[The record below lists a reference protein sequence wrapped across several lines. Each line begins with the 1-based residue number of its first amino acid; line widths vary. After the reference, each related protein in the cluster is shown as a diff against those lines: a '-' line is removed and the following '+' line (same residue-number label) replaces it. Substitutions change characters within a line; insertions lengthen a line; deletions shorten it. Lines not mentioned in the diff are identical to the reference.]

1 MSLHLQ
7 GLPARTFS
15 GVTYGVVG
23 LVAAITIVANL
34 SQRPNLYAIPAVG
47 SSNWLG
53 SWWGSFKYL
62 MNARNVIQEGYEKYK
77 SAPFKVA
84 EPNRWTVILSSR
96 EHVEEL
102 AKSNELS
109 FVEAINDQI
118 QIEYSLGHGV
128 HHNPYHASVIR
139 LNLTRNLE
147 VLYPHIRDEIV
158 TSFTDLLDLSENEWK
173 SVPAFSIIQKIV
185 CRTTN
190 RAFTGLPLCRDP
202 DWIDLNIRCTVD
214 MIAGGVIIGL
224 FPKFMRPLAA
234 RLLTRVPQCI
244 RRGAKLLGPII
255 EERQEYLDEYGTEWD
270 DKPNDFLSWLMDEAE
285 GAELTVD
292 RLTRRILVSNFAAIH
307 TTSNGFT
314 QALFYLA
321 ANPQYIP
328 PLREE
333 VEGIVQKE
341 GWSKSAVGKMRKV
354 DSFLKE
360 CLRFEGVLF
369 ASLPRKALKDFTF
382 SDGTF
387 VPKGTLIA
395 AAAVSIHHNKDVYE
409 NPDIFEP
416 FRFAGMHDEDGSR
429 SKHQCTSTSA
439 DFLPFGHGRQACP
452 GRFFA
457 TNELKLM
464 LAHVVVTY
472 DVKLQ
477 DNETYPP
484 SWHIGSFISANSHAK
499 VLFRNRID

>member
-1 MSLHLQ
+1 
-7 GLPARTFS
+7 
-15 GVTYGVVG
+15 
-23 LVAAITIVANL
+23 
-34 SQRPNLYAIPAVG
+34 
-47 SSNWLG
+47 
-53 SWWGSFKYL
+53 
-62 MNARNVIQEGYEKYK
+62 MNAQSVIQEGYKKASSARPSYK

-84 EPNRWTVILSSR
+84 ELNHWTVILSSR

-102 AKSNELS
+102 AKESDKLS

-118 QIEYSLGHGV
+118 QVEYSLGHEV
-128 HHNPYHASVIR
+128 HHNSYHVSVVR
-139 LNLTRNLE
+139 LHLTRNLE

-158 TSFTDLLDLSENEWK
+158 ASFTDLLDLSENEWK
-173 SVPAFSIIQKIV
+173 SVPALSIIQKIV
-185 CRTTN
+185 CRTSN
-190 RAFTGLPLCRDP
+190 RVLIGLPLCRDP

-234 RLLTRVPQCI
+234 RLFTRVPQCI

-255 EERQEYLDEYGTEWD
+255 EERQKYLDEYGTEWD

-292 RLTRRILVSNFAAIH
+292 RLTRRMLVINFAAIH
-307 TTSNGFT
+307 TTAGAFT

-321 ANPQYIP
+321 ANPHYIL

-341 GWSKSAVGKMRKV
+341 GWSKGAVGKMRKL

-360 CLRFEGVLF
+360 CLRFEGLLS
-369 ASLPRKALKDFTF
+369 ASLSRKAVKDFTF

-387 VPKGTLIA
+387 IPKGTLIA
-395 AAAVSIHHNKDVYE
+395 AATVSIHHNKDFYE
-409 NPDIFEP
+409 NPDVFEP
-416 FRFAGMHDEDGSR
+416 FRFVGMHDEDGSHSR
-429 SKHQCTSTSA
+429 HQYTSTSA
-439 DFLPFGHGRQACP
+439 EFLPFGHGRHACP

-457 TNELKLM
+457 ANELKSM

-477 DNETYPP
+477 DNETCPQ
-484 SWHIGSFISANSHAK
+484 SWHIGSFISANPHAK
-499 VLFRNRID
+499 VVFRNRID